1 KLPFVCPVRDC
12 RVLSITMRALS
23 SHFHGKHNRSLFNDN
38 GDGTFS
44 KVGDYVNEESSSPGI
59 IVSCNLL
66 SPGAPPPARPKTTPV
81 PLPVQ
86 AATLMSSPLTV
97 PSIPPPPPPPPIQ
110 SLEPPMTDVL
120 RYLHRSL
127 SPSQQVPTRIDII
140 ALSKY
145 KQVRNLPGVWWEHHH
160 DKTLDP
166 LQYACILAYLVGEAE
181 EMNPCRRWKGL
192 SRLSDPCVG
201 LPRDLPA
208 EARAAFSKSATC
220 IACQYQFCCYR
231 LKNECEWANNDGKQD
246 LNGTTEG
253 AVSQQNHQSVEESDK
268 VVVLE
273 DEDVDGGASTRRSNG
288 LSTSTKQPEQYS
300 VQSSEKKSPPL
311 STTALTTS
319 IAGQKPSSAEVAE
332 MEEMEDWEIAPGTM
346 KDEKTNMNVGFSNA
360 YMSNQHPITISPGL
374 SFNVLIIK
382 PGHTHHW
389 PIEATKVRTCSVAS
403 GKISVKMGN
412 DQAFKLGPNGLVVIR
427 SGQSCM
433 RGTAMALGGGPPIQR
448 VTTGLALDVPVPSPT
463 RTRSGRTRPPSTFTD
478 TDETDLKPGDGG
490 QFVEKQRAGQGGL
503 RFTIDPEGRLTHD
516 ETSVDVVTVPCP
528 AAHPLRSWNRDGLM
542 GRYFGA
548 PSMRDA
554 EVHEAERQNPSWVRQ
569 GIRREA
575 NMARI
580 LLYEHPDISEGTTLN
595 MLAIALLDELR
606 ALRTR
611 ERHQERPLLFIG
623 HSIGGLVVKMALVKA
638 SRDTRYE
645 GILRECY
652 GVAFFGTPHQGSS
665 YFAMPTLA
673 SSIQHLLQLSVPLPI
688 SLTDDL
694 RMGNHLLLHVDEDF
708 KVVSDD
714 LRVWT
719 FYETIDSRLSAN
731 SGNIYFTAPLTSI
744 KSAILGM
751 RQERIFPLQSDH
763 ANIASFGRH
772 NVHTLR
778 MFLRQLA
785 ENIEKAD
792 SNAREDA
799 RGGKWMLNLE
809 QKVTVEVHGFFDEA
823 GIEDG
828 TVRAW
833 STRLPLREFMN
844 KGPEACLSE
853 RLNEVEI
860 PPEEGRFLAMR
871 GRTGLVEMEGPP
883 VTVSFPPD
891 PVTVKNALG
900 ISHAELEHEH
910 EHENPHPLLHQTSA
924 PPAVLPVPPSP
935 LILPV
940 DSPRSRPRLSTESAP
955 TAMVS
960 QPGVGPLTPPSRP
973 NSLPPRQ
980 STPFRKPSPLMRAS
994 LDQELAIDRLSPPLR
1009 GRVGRNSF
1017 SRSMSLDSDIGGTSP
1032 PRYRD
1037 FPPFSQRSR
1046 STFDRVLTGEEND
1059 TEDDEL
1065 DASPK
1070 LPESVLAIR
1079 KMAKEKGHRASESAI
1094 VDDAPQTP
1102 FMKPMAKARKFVWI
1116 HLPFNNPTWVTV
1128 ISPRGHSGPSRSLSP
1143 PGGDDQMYVCLF
1155 LPYLHFDSYKRLIR
1169 RRELIAKRLAHGR
1182 ARPIP
1187 ESVAKSDSLELQVVW
1202 EFLGHDPPINCRRTL
1217 DQFGYPSMRDTRS
1230 RDDDQM
1236 LYKLTKERYYDVAEY
1251 RGLYNQTSGSDLRSG
1266 DSSNKS
1272 GNGSGSGS
1280 GSGSRTSSWRERLSK
1295 EAEEN
1300 GEEETEKDV
1309 LNGNVLM
1316 VDQLWLW
1323 TISTHTLLSF
1333 FPKRESDPIEGPLY
1347 QQADL
1352 RDSIFN
1358 DVNVDLTRLCDNSLD
1373 LAALAALH
1381 AVSVL
1386 LDRASHPDLE
1396 VFRIFE
1402 EAISVLTEKLTTS
1415 LKEFRSE
1422 GFRDKAFDYEPV
1434 ENKARSIRERHKE
1447 EGRRAEQE
1455 NRDNTSALLE
1465 LRDIEDELATLLGLF
1480 ERQSKVISSMH
1491 TIYNRPEMRPHTV
1504 HGRGFLAEALKRLAE
1519 YIHTTEEMVRRVKN
1533 TRDEYDKLLQM
1544 VQRQAQ
1550 VDEVRLSRLH
1560 ADLAS
1565 AQSRSVLIF
1574 TTFTVIFL
1582 PLQFFTGVFGMN
1594 TREWGGG
1601 DNLTLKTIGVIAIP
1615 ASVALIVGTLIVA
1628 WSTTARRFFK
1638 WIGRR
1643 YGRMMRWLYVIFG
1656 RPVTRKVMIFIAK
1669 RGKRRQRQG
1678 DDRDGNGGLSTE
1690 TSDFWERHRLERERG
1705 YQIPEVNK

>member
-1 KLPFVCPVRDC
+1 
-12 RVLSITMRALS
+12 
-23 SHFHGKHNRSLFNDN
+23 
-38 GDGTFS
+38 
-44 KVGDYVNEESSSPGI
+44 
-59 IVSCNLL
+59 
-66 SPGAPPPARPKTTPV
+66 
-81 PLPVQ
+81 
-86 AATLMSSPLTV
+86 
-97 PSIPPPPPPPPIQ
+97 
-110 SLEPPMTDVL
+110 
-120 RYLHRSL
+120 
-127 SPSQQVPTRIDII
+127 
-140 ALSKY
+140 
-145 KQVRNLPGVWWEHHH
+145 
-160 DKTLDP
+160 
-166 LQYACILAYLVGEAE
+166 
-181 EMNPCRRWKGL
+181 
-192 SRLSDPCVG
+192 
-201 LPRDLPA
+201 
-208 EARAAFSKSATC
+208 
-220 IACQYQFCCYR
+220 
-231 LKNECEWANNDGKQD
+231 
-246 LNGTTEG
+246 
-253 AVSQQNHQSVEESDK
+253 
-268 VVVLE
+268 
-273 DEDVDGGASTRRSNG
+273 
-288 LSTSTKQPEQYS
+288 
-300 VQSSEKKSPPL
+300 
-311 STTALTTS
+311 
-319 IAGQKPSSAEVAE
+319 
-332 MEEMEDWEIAPGTM
+332 
-346 KDEKTNMNVGFSNA
+346 
-360 YMSNQHPITISPGL
+360 
-374 SFNVLIIK
+374 
-382 PGHTHHW
+382 
-389 PIEATKVRTCSVAS
+389 
-403 GKISVKMGN
+403 
-412 DQAFKLGPNGLVVIR
+412 
-427 SGQSCM
+427 
-433 RGTAMALGGGPPIQR
+433 MALGGGRPTIQR
-448 VTTGLALDVPVPSPT
+448 ATPSLALEVPFPSPT

-490 QFVEKQRAGQGGL
+490 QFVEKQRDGQDGL
-503 RFTIDPEGRLTHD
+503 RFTFDPEGRLTHD
-516 ETSVDVVTVPCP
+516 ETSVDIVTVPCP

-554 EVHEAERQNPSWVRQ
+554 EVREAERQNQNPSWVRQ

-575 NMARI
+575 NRARI
-580 LLYEHPDISEGTTLN
+580 LLYEHPEVSEGTTLN
-595 MLAIALLDELR
+595 SLAVALLDELR

-611 ERHQERPLLFIG
+611 ERQQERPLLFIG

-638 SRDTRYE
+638 SRDSRYE
-645 GILRECY
+645 SILRECY

-673 SSIQHLLQLSVPLPI
+673 SSIQNLLQLSVPLPV

-714 LRVWT
+714 IRVWT

-772 NVHTLR
+772 NMHTLR
-778 MFLRQLA
+778 LFLRQLA
-785 ENIEKAD
+785 ANIEQAD

-823 GIEDG
+823 GMEDG

-833 STRLPLREFMN
+833 STRLPLRDFMS
-844 KGPEACLSE
+844 KGPEVCLSE

-871 GRTGLVEMEGPP
+871 GRTGLVDMEGPP
-883 VTVSFPPD
+883 EPVTFPPD
-891 PVTVKNALG
+891 PMTVKNALG
-900 ISHAELEHEH
+900 INQAEHEH
-910 EHENPHPLLHQTSA
+910 EHELEHEHPPPLHRTSA
-924 PPAVLPVPPSP
+924 PPAVLSIPPSP

-940 DSPRSRPRLSTESAP
+940 DSPRTRPRMSTESAP
-955 TAMVS
+955 TALVS

-973 NSLPPRQ
+973 NSLPPRH

-1017 SRSMSLDSDIGGTSP
+1017 SRSMSLDSDMGGASP

-1046 STFDRVLTGEEND
+1046 STFDRVLMGEEKD
-1059 TEDDEL
+1059 SDDDDL

-1070 LPESVLAIR
+1070 LPESVLEIR
-1079 KMAKEKGHRASESAI
+1079 KIAKDKGHRASENVI
-1094 VDDAPQTP
+1094 VDDDAPQTP
-1102 FMKPMAKARKFVWI
+1102 FMKPMVKARKFVWI
-1116 HLPFNNPTWVTV
+1116 HLPFNNPTWVTAV
-1128 ISPRGHSGPSRSLSP
+1128 LQTLQVSYQRDFSALSNHDFWVRRHTRGRHSQHYAHYAKPGCYFTAPRTLSPRGHSVPSRSLSP
-1143 PGGDDQMYVCLF
+1143 PGEDDQMYVCLF

-1187 ESVAKSDSLELQVVW
+1187 ESVAKSDSLELQVIW

-1217 DQFGYPSMRDTRS
+1217 DQFGYPSIRDTRS

-1251 RGLYNQTSGSDLRSG
+1251 RGLYSETSGSNVGSG
-1266 DSSNKS
+1266 ESSNKS
-1272 GNGSGSGS
+1272 GSGSGGSGS
-1280 GSGSRTSSWRERLSK
+1280 GSGSRTASWREKLNK
-1295 EAEEN
+1295 QAEEN

-1316 VDQLWLW
+1316 IDQLWVW

-1333 FPKRESDPIEGPLY
+1333 FPKRESDPIEGPLF

-1491 TIYNRPEMRPHTV
+1491 TIYNRPEMRAHTV

-1519 YIHTTEEMVRRVKN
+1519 YIHITEEMVRRVKN

-1582 PLQFFTGVFGMN
+1582 PLQFFTGIFGMN

-1601 DNLTLKTIGVIAIP
+1601 DNLPLRTIGIIGIP

-1638 WIGRR
+1638 WIGRQ
-1643 YGRMMRWLYVIFG
+1643 YGWMMRWLYVVLG
-1656 RPVTRKVMIFIAK
+1656 RPVARKMMKYMAR
-1669 RGKRRQRQG
+1669 RGKRRQGQG
-1678 DDRDGNGGLSTE
+1678 EDRDGKGGLSTE
-1690 TSDFWERHRLERERG
+1690 ASDFWERHRLERERG
-1705 YQIPEVNK
+1705 YQIPEVNKAPPMSKGRLRRSQGR